1 MGSCEAFNGTCG
13 SRIHHRTGP
22 VLHSS
27 SEFELPCSFGYS
39 TMKCK
44 EDISKIER
52 CDKFDKCRKT
62 PFLSGTG
69 SLGDG
74 LTKPKNATFTPEIL
88 PTLVR
93 NRKIGRH
100 YNTPLFFGF
109 RTSLSTCLSDDRFG
123 QAIDEASCP

>member
-1 MGSCEAFNGTCG
+1 MFNSLKYINQYLDTLAEWGEWSEMGSCKAFNGTCG

-74 LTKPKNATFTPEIL
+74 LTKPKNATFMFCTHGEN
-88 PTLVR
+88 V
-93 NRKIGRH
+93 
-100 YNTPLFFGF
+100 
-109 RTSLSTCLSDDRFG
+109 
-123 QAIDEASCP
+123 